1 MPVALITGA
10 SKGFGLAVARA
21 LAERGWS
28 LVLDARHGAA
38 LEQAATGL
46 DATVVPGDVADPVHR
61 AELVAAVRDRRLDL
75 LLNSASTLGPGLQ
88 PMATYDLGALRRVFE
103 VDVLAPLALI
113 QQLLPLLGGGDGTV
127 VNVSSDAAVEA
138 YEGWGAYGSAKS
150 ALDQLSAVLAVEQ
163 PGVRWY
169 ALDPGDMRTDLHQQ
183 AFPGQDISDR
193 PEPAAVVP
201 AVLRLLDSRPASG
214 RYRAGDL
221 LGAAR

>member
-1 MPVALITGA
+1 
-10 SKGFGLAVARA
+10 
-21 LAERGWS
+21 
-28 LVLDARHGAA
+28 
-38 LEQAATGL
+38 
-46 DATVVPGDVADPVHR
+46 
-61 AELVAAVRDRRLDL
+61 LDL

-169 ALDPGDMRTDLHQQ
+169 ALDPGDMRTNLHQQ